1 MRALLSCRWVAW
13 HPCRRPATTW
23 GRWAGFARILWR
35 GARLSVRLSML
46 LSVLLGLCRIVAC
59 VKHRVK
65 QARLAVCMAVSR
77 AVGTVPVVMP
87 AVTCQARVPSRVALA
102 LMV

>member
-1 MRALLSCRWVAW
+1 MCVRGLRRTLCRC
-13 HPCRRPATTW
+13 PCR
-23 GRWAGFARILWR
+23 
-35 GARLSVRLSML
+35 L
-46 LSVLLGLCRIVAC
+46 LTS